1 MFKVGVLGHSLLNPY
16 IPGGNLYEES
26 QDNINL
32 KFFCQGG
39 ATFSSIIN
47 SSAYSD
53 LLVFSPDLVV
63 LVLGGNDLV
72 NGCRIADVY
81 SDLVDLVNTIDSYC
95 SPQFGVHILEPEH
108 RVGDPRFVGQ
118 SDYLSLRNSLS
129 RKIKFKNF
137 PNFLPLIKY
146 GVNRNLLS
154 DDGVHLDDCG
164 QDLLLT
170 VLKNHIFSLLP
181 NEDQYYGS
189 QSE

>member
-1 MFKVGVLGHSLLNPY
+1 MYKVGVLDHSLLSPY
-16 IPGGNLYEES
+16 IPGGNYFEES

-32 KFFCQGG
+32 RFFCQGG
-39 ATFSSIIN
+39 ATFSSITS

-53 LLVFSPDLVV
+53 LLVFSPDLVI
-63 LVLGGNDLV
+63 LVLGGNDLI
-72 NGCRIADVY
+72 NGCRIGDVY
-81 SDLVDLVNTIDSYC
+81 SDLVQLVDTINNYC

-129 RKIKFKNF
+129 RKIKHKNF
-137 PNFLPLIKY
+137 PYFLPLIKH

-164 QDLLLT
+164 QALLLT
-170 VLKNHIFSLLP
+170 VLKDHIFNILP
-181 NEDQYYGS
+181 DDCNDDS
-189 QSE
+189 